1 MATVRMPSP
10 GDMSDDQ
17 LRAARAT
24 WEAQRAERWARVS
37 CLTGEAYNQA
47 YAEYM
52 EAKARAEAVVAE
64 ARRRG
69 VRSRRPAARGSPT
82 AVPMSAFRFEVSPGP
97 EEVVAVADGPVR
109 FPEPERTAF
118 KRALRDA
125 VDGLQVGP
133 GQLLRGT
140 FAGPLPAGQK
150 TDVEN
155 RVLLNVGLREA
166 SLRSGFA
173 FEHDCRPPDGWFCG
187 YRYRAVPAD
196 DPFAVWEE
204 GADLCRWPVL
214 ALTHGLSAGAIWWAG
229 RRARQSGPEGPD
241 APPPAML
248 LDVTV
253 TAPRALTLNE
263 LKAVA
268 DGVIAAAQW
277 TAAVDA
283 DGLARL
289 TSTLQAVGVACRE
302 DDVDALLTDPAGAG
316 AGRCNVGLIARDGR
330 VDPDDHL
337 AVAGA
342 VRVARG
348 RGLSMSAALYVA
360 GRR

>member
-1 MATVRMPSP
+1 
-10 GDMSDDQ
+10 MSDDQ

-37 CLTGEAYNQA
+37 CLRGEAYNRA

-52 EAKARAEAVVAE
+52 EAKARAEAIVAE

-69 VRSRRPAARGSPT
+69 VRRRHPAGRRSTVAPAA
-82 AVPMSAFRFEVSPGP
+82 AFRFEVSPGA
-97 EEVVAVADGPVR
+97 EEVAAAADGPVR
-109 FPEPERTAF
+109 FPEPDRTAF

-125 VDGLQVGP
+125 VDGLRFET

-140 FAGPLPAGQK
+140 FAGPLTAGQK

-173 FEHDCRPPDGWFCG
+173 FEHDRRPPDGWFCG
-187 YRYRAVPAD
+187 YRYRTVPAD
-196 DPFAVWEE
+196 DPFALWRAD
-204 GADLCRWPVL
+204 ADLCRWPVL
-214 ALTHGLSAGAIWWAG
+214 PLTDRLAAGTVWWAA
-229 RRARQSGPEGPD
+229 RRARQPGLDGPD

-248 LDVTV
+248 LDVNM

-277 TAAVDA
+277 TAAVDP

-289 TSTLQAVGVACRE
+289 TSNLRAVGVACAE
-302 DDVDALLTDPAGAG
+302 ADVAALLTDPAGAR
-316 AGRCNVGLIARDGR
+316 AGRCKDGLIARDGR

-337 AVAGA
+337 VVAGA
-342 VRVARG
+342 IRVDRG
-348 RGLSMSAALYVA
+348 RELSMAAALYVA
-360 GRR
+360 ARR